1 LVVLREA
8 LKENEMQ
15 TLEALTKKDRC
26 AIAALVEQSRA
37 IGFVTDLVSQWERA
51 EIVRKIARILK
62 IPIGTGTRGVS
73 KWNATVLWLDSN
85 HSEWRGY
92 QVDYPIGG
100 LPISALA
107 D

>member
-1 LVVLREA
+1 
-8 LKENEMQ
+8 MQ
-15 TLEALTKKDRC
+15 TLETLTRKDSC
-26 AIAALVEQSRA
+26 AIARLVEQSRA
-37 IGFVTDLVSQWERA
+37 IGFVTDLVSQEERA
-51 EIVRKIARILK
+51 EIVRKIARILEV
-62 IPIGTGTRGVS
+62 PVGTGVS

-85 HSEWRGY
+85 HSDWRGY

>member
-1 LVVLREA
+1 
-8 LKENEMQ
+8 MQ
-15 TLEALTKKDRC
+15 TLETLTRKDSC

-37 IGFVTDLVSQWERA
+37 IGFVTDLVSQEERA
-51 EIVRKIARILK
+51 EIVRKIARILEV
-62 IPIGTGTRGVS
+62 PVGTGVS

-85 HSEWRGY
+85 HSDWRGY